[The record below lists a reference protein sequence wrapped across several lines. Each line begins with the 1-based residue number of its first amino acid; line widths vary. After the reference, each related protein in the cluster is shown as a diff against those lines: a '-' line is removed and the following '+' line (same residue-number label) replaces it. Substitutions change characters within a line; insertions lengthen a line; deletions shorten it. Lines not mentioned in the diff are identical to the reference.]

1 MQKKNRLHHLI
12 ACAFIIT
19 FSSCASLWNGGRLT
33 YISNIHQGQSHEEV
47 ISIMKG
53 EPQYRRFTED
63 GLEQWEYHKNRDL
76 AGNYD
81 VVIIGFREGR
91 VVNMDSFNYQPPVYE
106 SVEKK

>member
-1 MQKKNRLHHLI
+1 MQKKIRLHHLI

-63 GLEQWEYHKNRDL
+63 GLEQWEYHKNMDL
-76 AGNYD
+76 SGNYD